1 MDFNTVYDLI
11 SNVGFPIAVC
21 AYLLYNQN
29 KEQDAHKAETAGFV
43 TAINNNTA
51 VIQKLSEKLD
61 EMEEKIS
68 D

>member
-1 MDFNTVYDLI
+1 MDFNVIYDLI

-29 KEQDAHKAETAGFV
+29 KEREAHKEETEGFV
-43 TAINNNTA
+43 SAINNNSM
-51 VIQKLSEKLD
+51 VIQKLTDKLS

-68 D
+68 E